1 MSGETYFCL
10 PLRQVFSRRGSISFY
25 QVRHIS
31 NLFESKGKTDMSRD
45 IKVGTFAP
53 DNEHFSNEELQAKT
67 ELYLLDYDELVEYHH
82 PPSIKT
88 YYPSG
93 N

>member
-10 PLRQVFSRRGSISFY
+10 PLRQVFSRRGLISFY

-31 NLFESKGKTDMSRD
+31 NLFESKGKTDMSKD

-53 DNEHFSNEELQAKT
+53 DNEHISNEELQK
-67 ELYLLDYDELVEYHH
+67 LNYILLDCNELVEYHH